1 MIRPRGAGRHT
12 LPPYEWKHP
21 LDTKHA
27 GFLAKPVPSLLGAA
41 ADMPTRKKSRLSGPR
56 RCPKAKAQLPVDPDD
71 AEDDLKD
78 MPELVPESSDGESD
92 EEVTFAEKR
101 MTTYAKLLWGDP
113 DWWGL
118 TALAAHFQSTCLST
132 PLSAWAHRLA
142 PALLKAS
149 VALTYVVEMPAALL
163 CILPAVN
170 WGGVVTARRV
180 GAALQAAFQLAI
192 MATGN
197 CPSGLASSFVSV

>member
-1 MIRPRGAGRHT
+1 MPYRFLSFQWDILLLETGLVALLSAPLLPTRWELGAGSWGTFTRDAPSQPEAKSPTRGAVARASTG
-12 LPPYEWKHP
+12 LW
-21 LDTKHA
+21 
-27 GFLAKPVPSLLGAA
+27 LAQWLLFRLMFASGA
-41 ADMPTRKKSRLSGPR
+41 
-56 RCPKAKAQLPVDPDD
+56 V
-71 AEDDLKD
+71 
-78 MPELVPESSDGESD
+78 
-92 EEVTFAEKR
+92 
-101 MTTYAKLLWGDP
+101 KLLWGDP

-118 TALAAHFQSTCLST
+118 TALAAHFQSTCLPT

-170 WGGVVTARRV
+170 WGGLVTARRL